1 MKSID
6 YSSLYG
12 DDEFDDQLDKNF
24 YSASISPR
32 DYISNHSSRPLMPR
46 NVSLEEFN
54 TDEFSDS
61 DYEGRLEI
69 EEDEEEGEGEGE
81 VEGEGVVGEEGD
93 VILESDEDEEIFL
106 CEDIPTPKQRG
117 TTTPT
122 TTTTTTT
129 SNKHKKEAN
138 GGEAVESSPVCNGD
152 AAWKEVTG
160 AVQLRKDLTENN
172 RSGSPNHHSPL
183 KSSPVSSPSP
193 ANGHRVV
200 EAPTKAEDIDTSSPS
215 SRSSNGSQV
224 DKCVTAN
231 GHVVTGVESPVV
243 PAAVG
248 RVAEKPAR
256 SASFNSLEC
265 EEHWYFGNNNNSATC
280 DGDQVERNGGAGG
293 EEQKGVREGLH
304 LPIPG
309 PTSLK
314 GLSGLRSLDELNVQ
328 ISICGSLLL
337 KSTQNAQVVL
347 SLSLSLSYIYLCI
360 SFYPNNTGCAR
371 DF

>member
-1 MKSID
+1 
-6 YSSLYG
+6 
-12 DDEFDDQLDKNF
+12 
-24 YSASISPR
+24 
-32 DYISNHSSRPLMPR
+32 MPR

-69 EEDEEEGEGEGE
+69 EEEEEEGEGE
-81 VEGEGVVGEEGD
+81 VEGVAGEEGD
-93 VILESDEDEEIFL
+93 LILESDEDEEIFL

-117 TTTPT
+117 TTTT
-122 TTTTTTT
+122 AN
-129 SNKHKKEAN
+129 NKHKKEAN
-138 GGEAVESSPVCNGD
+138 GGEAIVEPSPVACNGD

-160 AVQLRKDLTENN
+160 AAQLRKDLTESN
-172 RSGSPNHHSPL
+172 RSGSPNHYSPL

-200 EAPTKAEDIDTSSPS
+200 EPLTKAEDIDTSSPS
-215 SRSSNGSQV
+215 SPSSNGSQA
-224 DKCVTAN
+224 DKSATTN
-231 GHVVTGVESPVV
+231 GHVVDESVTGVESPVA

-265 EEHWYFGNNNNSATC
+265 EEHWYVGNNNNSATC

-337 KSTQNAQVVL
+337 KSTQNAQVVIIP
-347 SLSLSLSYIYLCI
+347 SLSLLRLIYLI
-360 SFYPNNTGCAR
+360 LPQ
-371 DF
+371 